1 MLIKTLMHYPSNNP
15 GTFMDND
22 KVIEIKYVW
31 LGTHDK
37 VWILL
42 ILDIYLQDKQ
52 RFQTRST

>member
-1 MLIKTLMHYPSNNP
+1 
-15 GTFMDND
+15 MDND

-42 ILDIYLQDKQ
+42 ILNVYLQDKQ
-52 RFQTRST
+52 RFQTRLT